1 MIRKINW
8 KQPKYML
15 PAVALLPLLFVG
27 YQVCSLAE
35 GTEKV
40 DNSVVT
46 TDVNTDLPDINK
58 EGTGIKGKYDA
69 MLQNYGKVIE
79 YTAVEGTEK
88 EEEKKMQTDLLYSDE
103 EIRRIDSI
111 SAAQKA
117 QAQELQEMLEQQ
129 KRNMQRSQ
137 QNVVSRRQAQ
147 QDRRIRDNEE
157 LEALSKR
164 MQIIQQATSGKPV
177 LTEEEKRLA
186 RLKELEAKEQKRIQD
201 SIALA
206 NAPVAVNKAGQAG
219 EDHFNTVVNNEE
231 NPSLIRARVDELV
244 KVRNGS
250 RIRIRLNEDIEI
262 DGQVLKKG
270 SYLYATV
277 DGFSAQRVKATVS
290 SIMLGDKIKK
300 VNLNVYD
307 LDCMEGFYVPESS
320 FRELA
325 KDVGSSAM
333 NMNMNINSTGEQN
346 LESMAMQTLQQALS
360 ATTSAIS
367 NNIKQNKAKIK
378 FNTEIYLVDES
389 SK

>member
-1 MIRKINW
+1 MISKINW

-15 PAVALLPLLFVG
+15 PAIALLPLLFVG

-46 TDVNTDLPDINK
+46 TDVNTDLPTINK

-117 QAQELQEMLEQQ
+117 QAKELQDMLDAQ

-147 QDRRIRDNEE
+147 EDRRIRDNEE

-164 MQIIQQATSGKPV
+164 MQIIQQATSGKPI
-177 LTEEEKRLA
+177 LTEEEKQAA

-219 EDHFNTVVNNEE
+219 ENHFNTVVNNEE

-250 RIRIRLNEDIEI
+250 RIRIRLNEDVEI
-262 DGQVLKKG
+262 DGEVLRKG

-277 DGFSAQRVKATVS
+277 DGFAAQRVNASVT

-300 VNLNVYD
+300 VNLRIYD
-307 LDCMEGFYVPESS
+307 LDCMEGFYVPLSS

-389 SK
+389 AK

>member
-117 QAQELQEMLEQQ
+117 QAQELQELLEQQ

-147 QDRRIRDNEE
+147 QDRRVRDNEE

>member
-15 PAVALLPLLFVG
+15 PAIALLPLLFVG

-46 TDVNTDLPDINK
+46 TDVNTDLPAINK
-58 EGTGIKGKYDA
+58 EGTSIKGKYDA

-88 EEEKKMQTDLLYSDE
+88 EEDTKMKTDLLYSDE
-103 EIRRIDSI
+103 EIRRIDSV

-117 QAQELQEMLEQQ
+117 QAKELQDMLEQQ

-147 QDRRIRDNEE
+147 EDRRIRDNEE

-177 LTEEEKRLA
+177 LTEEEKQAA

-219 EDHFNTVVNNEE
+219 EDHFNTVVNNDE
-231 NPSLIRARVDELV
+231 NPSLIRARVDEFV
-244 KVRNGS
+244 KVKNGS

-262 DGQVLKKG
+262 DGEVLKG

-290 SIMLGDKIKK
+290 SIKLGDKIKK
-300 VNLNVYD
+300 VNLIVYD

-360 ATTSAIS
+360 ATTSALS

>member
-35 GTEKV
+35 GTETV

-88 EEEKKMQTDLLYSDE
+88 EENKKMQTDLLYSDE

-147 QDRRIRDNEE
+147 QDRRVRDNEE

>member
-88 EEEKKMQTDLLYSDE
+88 EENKKMQTDLLYSDE

-186 RLKELEAKEQKRIQD
+186 RLKALEVKEQKRIQD

-219 EDHFNTVVNNEE
+219 EDHINTVVNNEE

-277 DGFSAQRVKATVS
+277 DGFSAQRVKAPVS

-300 VNLNVYD
+300 VNLKV
-307 LDCMEGFYVPESS
+307 
-320 FRELA
+320 
-325 KDVGSSAM
+325 
-333 NMNMNINSTGEQN
+333 
-346 LESMAMQTLQQALS
+346 
-360 ATTSAIS
+360 
-367 NNIKQNKAKIK
+367 
-378 FNTEIYLVDES
+378 
-389 SK
+389 

>member
-35 GTEKV
+35 GTETV

-88 EEEKKMQTDLLYSDE
+88 EENKKMQTDLLYSDE

-147 QDRRIRDNEE
+147 QDRRVRDNEE
-157 LEALSKR
+157 LEALSRR

>member
-88 EEEKKMQTDLLYSDE
+88 EENKKMQTDLLYSDE

-147 QDRRIRDNEE
+147 QDRRVRDNEE
-157 LEALSKR
+157 LEALSRR

-206 NAPVAVNKAGQAG
+206 NAPVAVKKAGQAG
-219 EDHFNTVVNNEE
+219 EDHFNTVMNNEE

>member
-147 QDRRIRDNEE
+147 QDRRVRDNEE